1 MALHVRGER
10 GRRVVAPVADCTLEW
25 FPMVVC
31 FQVNL
36 EMVAAREGAR
46 TVLALVALVAGV
58 QLNVPVAASL
68 VLEGSITIVAGV
80 DGARAVVVAVMVVVR
95 RRDVMVVA
103 VVEVGVRVVAAMG
116 ELLLVHE
123 RGRGTA

>member
-1 MALHVRGER
+1 MIVR
-10 GRRVVAPVADCTLEW
+10 LE
-25 FPMVVC
+25 
-31 FQVNL
+31 VNF

-58 QLNVPVAASL
+58 QLYVPVAASL

-95 RRDVMVVA
+95 RRDVMMVA
-103 VVEVGVRVVAAMG
+103 VVEVGVRIVADMG